1 MHTMHP
7 ELPGIPPAP
16 PKAPPRPRKLAEYLI
31 ALTRALHRLNLSP
44 QLHTLLV
51 AVAREQTASRLQGAT
66 IPSLALTLGCSY
78 QSIALHLR
86 KNSEHFSVHP
96 RAHPQADLIRLTRT
110 GAELIR
116 EARNLAKAYSPKK

>member
-1 MHTMHP
+1 MHP

-16 PKAPPRPRKLAEYLI
+16 TITPKRNQKSTNYLI

-86 KNSEHFSVHP
+86 KNSEHFSTHP

-110 GAELIR
+110 GVELIR
-116 EARNLAKAYSPKK
+116 EARALTKAYSPKK